1 MKKSIKNCK
10 VFLPVARKI
19 QNWSKKRV
27 LNHVCL
33 WQKKLNLFGD
43 GEFTKNCLTIF
54 TEYACPEKKHLVEH
68 FAHCCLMPNNYLSDN
83 NKETLNERLKSC
95 AAFSQ
100 ALDDSTYINDT
111 AKLVMFIWSVTV
123 GSVAVEE
130 FFDMA
135 SLSSTTIGQDICEHV
150 IRVVERF
157 ELNHVK

>member
-1 MKKSIKNCK
+1 MAEKK
-10 VFLPVARKI
+10 
-19 QNWSKKRV
+19 
-27 LNHVCL
+27 
-33 WQKKLNLFGD
+33 NLFGD

-54 TEYACPEKKHLVEH
+54 TEYACPKKKHLVEH

-83 NKETLNERLKSC
+83 NKKTLKERLKSC

-100 ALDDSTYINDT
+100 ALDDSTDINDA
-111 AKLVMFIWSVTV
+111 AKLVMFIWSITV